1 MKRNR
6 LKKLGDFVLGKG
18 FYIVLFLCAAAIGIS
33 GYYLI
38 RTVTVGSQP
47 SQPAA
52 ASQTVTLPDA
62 SSPAPPTPEGGPEGP
77 APEPMK
83 RYVHPIP
90 APAERPAPPG
100 PEALDRVLECLAG
113 QNQLLVE
120 LLGAVNGLSAA
131 VLSIRENLAE
141 G

>member
-1 MKRNR
+1 MAESSDRR
-6 LKKLGDFVLGKG
+6 ARAR
-18 FYIVLFLCAAAIGIS
+18 AAAIIAQGRQLA
-33 GYYLI
+33 G
-38 RTVTVGSQP
+38 
-47 SQPAA
+47 A
-52 ASQTVTLPDA
+52 
-62 SSPAPPTPEGGPEGP
+62 GPEGT